1 MVGCGSSFGLGPRA
15 QTPAEDIATGFILCG
30 MPRSSVRRPGLIVA
44 VMLAGV
50 ILSADGGQQ
59 SRPERGA
66 DMLSVDFVA
75 VTSEGYPI
83 ADLRAEELTLRVGG
97 KRRAVRSLQLIAA
110 ADGGEATGMD
120 LAPAFATNAGLRE
133 GRAFTLILDDD
144 SFRAGMEGPLREAV
158 DAFVTQLTDVDRLSL
173 VTMPYGGVKVPMT
186 TDHSRVR
193 TALSRLVGQASGNES
208 GSEMACR
215 TGRTLESLLGYLD
228 THGIREMP
236 LQVMFVTGGLS
247 APRRDAPVMLAP
259 GRCEL
264 KIELFQQ
271 VGEAAGA
278 ARANFY
284 VIQPGDMM
292 VKGQRRVEN
301 IAGVGYLG
309 SDDPIEGIEHLA
321 GVTGGKMLHLTND
334 ADGALG
340 RILRETAAHY
350 RATFDA
356 DRSDRSGRSQ
366 QLDLRLARPG
376 IELRVRPH
384 VTFPRPDAAR
394 AGSLNPSARE
404 MLGVTTIFRDL
415 PLRASAYTAI
425 DPGTRTLRII
435 TLAEPVDPGASFS
448 TLVAALFDTDGKAV
462 SQWSATAEE
471 MKGSPVIGA
480 MPAAPGVYRLRV
492 AAIDTAGRAGTA
504 DYEFEAEV
512 VQTGP
517 LRLSSIILGLS
528 RDGRF
533 LPRLRFTSEP
543 VAIGYLEME
552 GAAAGTPITAALELA
567 RTTNGPALVTL
578 PLAIEPAGPTRYL
591 ARGALPLA
599 AVPPGDYV
607 VRAIVGVQG
616 HPPTR
621 VLRTLRKDPVQ

>member
-1 MVGCGSSFGLGPRA
+1 MSRA
-15 QTPAEDIATGFILCG
+15 DVSGFILCAMHG
-30 MPRSSVRRPGLIVA
+30 PWIRLVCLAITITVA
-44 VMLAGV
+44 GGALA
-50 ILSADGGQQ
+50 AQAPQ
-59 SRPERGA
+59 PSRPERGA
-66 DMLSVDFVA
+66 DLLSFDFVA
-75 VTSEGYPI
+75 VTNEGYPI
-83 ADLRAEELTLRVGG
+83 ADLRADEISLRVGG
-97 KRRAVRSLQLIAA
+97 RRRTVRSLQLISTADDSDPAA
-110 ADGGEATGMD
+110 PD
-120 LAPAFATNAGLRE
+120 LPPAFATNAGLRE
-133 GRAFTLILDDD
+133 GRAFTLIIDDD
-144 SFRAGMEGPLREAV
+144 SFRSGIEGPLRAAV
-158 DAFVTQLTDVDRLSL
+158 DAFVTQLSDADRLSL

-193 TALSRLVGQASGNES
+193 TALSRLVGQASGSET

-215 TGRTLESLLGYLD
+215 TGRTLESLVGYLD
-228 THGIREMP
+228 AQGIRDLP
-236 LQVMFVTGGLS
+236 LNLMFVTGGLA
-247 APRRDAPVMLAP
+247 APRRDAPAMLAP

-264 KIELFQQ
+264 KIELYQQ

-301 IAGVGYLG
+301 IAGVGYIG

-321 GVTGGKMLHLTND
+321 GVTGGKMLHLTSD
-334 ADGALG
+334 AEGALG
-340 RILRETAAHY
+340 RVLRETAAHY
-350 RATFDA
+350 RVTFDA

-366 QLDLRLARPG
+366 QLDLRLSREGLDVRA
-376 IELRVRPH
+376 RPH
-384 VTFPRPDAAR
+384 VTFPRPDATKSAD
-394 AGSLNPSARE
+394 LNPSARD

-415 PLRASAYTAI
+415 PLRTSAYTAI
-425 DPGTRTLRII
+425 DPGTKTLRVI
-435 TLAEPVDPGASFS
+435 TITEPVDPATTFS
-448 TLVAALFDTDGKAV
+448 TLVAALFDQDGKAV

-480 MPAAPGVYRLRV
+480 MPAEPGVYRLRV
-492 AAIDTAGRAGTA
+492 AAIDATGRAGTA
-504 DYEFEAEV
+504 DYEFEAET

-517 LRLSSIILGLS
+517 LRLSSVILGLS
-528 RDGRF
+528 REGRF

-552 GAAAGTPITAALELA
+552 GAAAGTPISAALELA
-567 RTTNGPALVTL
+567 RTANGPALVTL
-578 PLAIEPAGPTRYL
+578 PLSIEAAGPNRYT

-599 AVPPGDYV
+599 SLAPGDYI

-621 VLRTLRKDPVQ
+621 VVRTLRKDPVQ

>member
-1 MVGCGSSFGLGPRA
+1 M
-15 QTPAEDIATGFILCG
+15 Q
-30 MPRSSVRRPGLIVA
+30 RSSVRLFGLAAA
-44 VMLAGV
+44 VIGAGV
-50 ILSADGGQQ
+50 VLTAQRAQ
-59 SRPERGA
+59 PSRPERGA
-66 DMLSVDFVA
+66 DLLSVDFVA
-75 VTSEGYPI
+75 VTAEGYPI
-83 ADLRAEELTLRVGG
+83 ADLRPEEITLRIGG
-97 KRRAVRSLQLIAA
+97 KRRIVRSLQLISA
-110 ADGGEATGMD
+110 ADGGEATGPN

-133 GRAFTLILDDD
+133 GRAFTLIIDDD
-144 SFRAGMEGPLREAV
+144 SFRAGIEGPLREAV
-158 DAFVTQLTDVDRLSL
+158 DAFVTQLTDVDRVSL

-186 TDHSRVR
+186 ADHSRVR
-193 TALSRLVGQASGNES
+193 TALSRLVGQASGTES

-228 THGIREMP
+228 TQGIREVP
-236 LQVMFVTGGLS
+236 LQVMFVTGGLA

-309 SDDPIEGIEHLA
+309 SDDPIEGIEHLT

-334 ADGALG
+334 TDGALG
-340 RILRETAAHY
+340 RVLRETAAHY
-350 RATFDA
+350 RLTFDA

-376 IELRVRPH
+376 LEVRARPH
-384 VTFPRPDAAR
+384 VTFARPDATR
-394 AGSLNPSARE
+394 TTDLNPSGRE
-404 MLGVTTIFRDL
+404 MLGVTTVFRDL
-415 PLRASAYTAI
+415 AIRASAYTAI
-425 DPGTRTLRII
+425 DPGTRSLRVVTI
-435 TLAEPVDPGASFS
+435 AEPVDAGVTFS
-448 TLVAALFDTDGKAV
+448 TLIAALFDKDGKAV
-462 SQWSATAEE
+462 SQWSATPEE
-471 MKGSPVIGA
+471 LKASPVIGA
-480 MPAAPGVYRLRV
+480 MPAEPGVYRLRV
-492 AAIDTAGRAGTA
+492 AAIDTTGRAGTA

-517 LRLSSIILGLS
+517 LRLSSVILGLS

-533 LPRLRFTSEP
+533 LPRLRFTNEP

-552 GAAAGTPITAALELA
+552 GAAAGTPINAALELA

-578 PLAIEPAGPTRYL
+578 PLAIEPAGPNRYV

-599 AVPPGDYV
+599 ALQAGDYV

-621 VLRTLRKDPVQ
+621 VLRTLRKEVH

>member
-1 MVGCGSSFGLGPRA
+1 MHARSNRLGGAAIALAIGCTA
-15 QTPAEDIATGFILCG
+15 
-30 MPRSSVRRPGLIVA
+30 
-44 VMLAGV
+44 
-50 ILSADGGQQ
+50 LSAQDPQRP
-59 SRPERGA
+59 RPERGA
-66 DMLSVDFVA
+66 DLLSIDFVA
-75 VTSEGYPI
+75 VTNEGYPI
-83 ADLRAEELTLRVGG
+83 ADLRADEITLRVGG
-97 KRRAVRSLQLIAA
+97 RRRPIRSLQLVATSPGSDTA
-110 ADGGEATGMD
+110 SAD
-120 LAPAFATNAGLRE
+120 LPPAFATNAGLSE
-133 GRAFTLILDDD
+133 GRAFALIIDDD
-144 SFRAGMEGPLREAV
+144 SFRSGIEGPLRAAV
-158 DAFVTQLTDVDRLSL
+158 DAFVTQLTDADRLSL

-193 TALSRLVGQASGNES
+193 TALSRLVGQASGDET

-236 LQVMFVTGGLS
+236 LNVMFVTGGLA

-292 VKGQRRVEN
+292 VKGQRRAEN

-340 RILRETAAHY
+340 RVLRETAAHY
-350 RATFDA
+350 RVTFDA

-366 QLDLRLARPG
+366 QLDLRLAREG
-376 IELRVRPH
+376 LEVRVRPH
-384 VTFPRPDAAR
+384 VTFPRPEATRSVD
-394 AGSLNPSARE
+394 LNPSARE
-404 MLGVTTIFRDL
+404 MLGVATVFRDL
-415 PLRASAYTAI
+415 PLRASAYTALE
-425 DPGTRTLRII
+425 PGTKGLRVI
-435 TLAEPVDPGASFS
+435 TITEPVDPNTTFS
-448 TLVAALFDTDGKAV
+448 TLVAALFDQDGKAV

-471 MKGSPVIGA
+471 LKHAPVVGA
-480 MPAAPGVYRLRV
+480 MPAEPGVYRLRV
-492 AAIDTAGRAGTA
+492 AAIDTTGRAGTA
-504 DYEFEAEV
+504 DYEFEAET
-512 VQTGP
+512 VQTGA
-517 LRLSSIILGLS
+517 LRLSSVILGLS
-528 RDGRF
+528 REGRF

-552 GAAAGTPITAALELA
+552 GAAAGTPLNAALELA
-567 RTTNGPALVTL
+567 RTTNGPALLTL
-578 PLAIEPAGPTRYL
+578 PLSIEPSGPNRYI

-599 AVPPGDYV
+599 SLTPGDYI
-607 VRAIVGVQG
+607 VRAIVGLQG

-621 VLRTLRKDPVQ
+621 VVRTLRKDPIQ

>member
-1 MVGCGSSFGLGPRA
+1 MALAGSS
-15 QTPAEDIATGFILCG
+15 GFILCA
-30 MPRSSVRRPGLIVA
+30 MHARSRRFVGLIIATAAACV
-44 VMLAGV
+44 G
-50 ILSADGGQQ
+50 LSAQNPQ
-59 SRPERGA
+59 TPRPERGA
-66 DMLSVDFVA
+66 DLLSIDFVA
-75 VTSEGYPI
+75 VTNEGYPI
-83 ADLRAEELTLRVGG
+83 ADLRADEIALRVGG
-97 KRRAVRSLQLIAA
+97 RRRTVRSLQLIAS
-110 ADGGEATGMD
+110 ADGSDPAAVN

-133 GRAFTLILDDD
+133 GRAFTLIIDDD
-144 SFRAGMEGPLREAV
+144 SFRAGIEGPLRTAV
-158 DAFVTQLTDVDRLSL
+158 DGFVTQLSDADRLSL

-193 TALSRLVGQASGNES
+193 TALSRLVGQASGTET

-215 TGRTLESLLGYLD
+215 TGRTLESLVGYLD
-228 THGIREMP
+228 TQGIREMP
-236 LQVMFVTGGLS
+236 LNVMFVTGGLA

-292 VKGQRRVEN
+292 VRGQRRDEN
-301 IAGVGYLG
+301 IAGVGYTG
-309 SDDPIEGIEHLA
+309 SDDPIEGIEHLT

-340 RILRETAAHY
+340 RVLRETAAHY
-350 RATFDA
+350 RVTFDA

-366 QLDLRLARPG
+366 QLDLRLSRQGLEVRARPH
-376 IELRVRPH
+376 I
-384 VTFPRPDAAR
+384 TFPRPEATRRTD
-394 AGSLNPSARE
+394 LNPSARE

-425 DPGTRTLRII
+425 EPGTKGLRII
-435 TLAEPVDPGASFS
+435 TLTEPVDPNTTFS
-448 TLVAALFDTDGKAV
+448 TLVAALFDRDGKAV

-471 MKGSPVIGA
+471 LKGSPVIGA
-480 MPAAPGVYRLRV
+480 MPAEPGVYRLRI
-492 AAIDTAGRAGTA
+492 AAIDTTGRAGTA
-504 DYEFEAEV
+504 DYEFEAET

-517 LRLSSIILGLS
+517 LRLSSVILGLS

-533 LPRLRFTSEP
+533 LPRLRFTTEP
-543 VAIGYLEME
+543 VAIGYLELE
-552 GAAAGTPITAALELA
+552 GAAAGTPISAALELA

-578 PLAIEPAGPTRYL
+578 PLSIEPAGPNRYT

-599 AVPPGDYV
+599 TLPPGDYI
-607 VRAIVGVQG
+607 VRAMVAVQG
-616 HPPTR
+616 HPTTR
-621 VLRTLRKDPVQ
+621 VIRTLRKDPVR

>member
-1 MVGCGSSFGLGPRA
+1 MHVASHRRLGLAIAIVIGCAGLSAQAP
-15 QTPAEDIATGFILCG
+15 QTP
-30 MPRSSVRRPGLIVA
+30 
-44 VMLAGV
+44 
-50 ILSADGGQQ
+50 
-59 SRPERGA
+59 RPERGA
-66 DMLSVDFVA
+66 DLLSVDFVA

-83 ADLRAEELTLRVGG
+83 ADLRADEITLRVGG
-97 KRRAVRSLQLIAA
+97 RRRTVRSLQLVST
-110 ADGGEATGMD
+110 ADGSDPAAPQ
-120 LAPAFATNAGLRE
+120 LPPAFATNAGVRE
-133 GRAFTLILDDD
+133 GRAFALIIDDD
-144 SFRAGMEGPLREAV
+144 SFRAGIEGPLRAAV
-158 DAFVTQLTDVDRLSL
+158 DAFVTQLSDADRLSL
-173 VTMPYGGVKVPMT
+173 VTMPYGGIKVPMT

-193 TALSRLVGQASGNES
+193 TALSRLVGQASSSES

-228 THGIREMP
+228 TQGIGEMP
-236 LQVMFVTGGLS
+236 LHVMFVTGGLA

-278 ARANFY
+278 ARASFY
-284 VIQPGDMM
+284 VIQPSDMM
-292 VKGQRRVEN
+292 VKGQRRMEN

-340 RILRETAAHY
+340 RVLRETAAHY
-350 RATFDA
+350 RVTFDA

-366 QLDLRLARPG
+366 QLDLRVARQGLEVRARPH
-376 IELRVRPH
+376 ITFARPEA
-384 VTFPRPDAAR
+384 TRTTD
-394 AGSLNPSARE
+394 LNPSARE
-404 MLGVTTIFRDL
+404 MLGVTTVFRDL
-415 PLRASAYTAI
+415 ALRASAYTAI
-425 DPGTRTLRII
+425 EPGTKGLRII
-435 TLAEPVDPGASFS
+435 TLTEPVDPNTTFS
-448 TLVAALFDTDGKAV
+448 TLVAALFDRDGKAV

-471 MKGSPVIGA
+471 MKGTPVIGA
-480 MPAAPGVYRLRV
+480 MPAEPGVYRLRV
-492 AAIDTAGRAGTA
+492 AAIDTTGRAGTA
-504 DYEFEAEV
+504 DYEFEAET

-517 LRLSSIILGLS
+517 LRLSSVILGLS
-528 RDGRF
+528 REGRF
-533 LPRLRFTSEP
+533 LPRLRFTTEP

-552 GAAAGTPITAALELA
+552 GAAAGTPISAALELA
-567 RTTNGPALVTL
+567 RTTNGPALLTL
-578 PLAIEPAGPTRYL
+578 PLSIDSSGVNRYT

-599 AVPPGDYV
+599 SLPPGDYV

-621 VLRTLRKDPVQ
+621 VVRTLRKDAVQ